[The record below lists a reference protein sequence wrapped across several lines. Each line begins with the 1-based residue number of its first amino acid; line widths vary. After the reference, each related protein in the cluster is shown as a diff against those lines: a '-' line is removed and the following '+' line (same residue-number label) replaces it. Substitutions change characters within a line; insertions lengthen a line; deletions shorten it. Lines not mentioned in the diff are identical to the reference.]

1 MDTNKQTL
9 HWTPVTVKMQLG
21 HLCTCVPPYKRNQ
34 DQAYIK
40 GIGSF
45 QGF

>member
-21 HLCTCVPPYKRNQ
+21 HLCTCVLVYPL
-34 DQAYIK
+34 IK
-40 GIGSF
+40 ETKIKPTSKA
-45 QGF
+45 